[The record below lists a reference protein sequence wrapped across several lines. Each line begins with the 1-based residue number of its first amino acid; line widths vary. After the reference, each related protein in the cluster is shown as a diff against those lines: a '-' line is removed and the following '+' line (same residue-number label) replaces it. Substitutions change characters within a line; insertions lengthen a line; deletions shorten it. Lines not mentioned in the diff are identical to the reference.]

1 MDSYIVT
8 SEFSAPQLGVRLLV
22 GDTVGKIAS
31 RVDTLIG
38 VVEYPCKAFYDWIGT
53 ADSLNYLSF
62 VGVLPDPAGPGGGN
76 VKGGVVAITSG
87 ASVVTV
93 AGAAF
98 GFVPSGIAVV
108 VLKPVAGSNLFAT
121 VRLASITADGFT
133 ADLSSPAPGAGYS
146 LGYVVN
152 Q

>member
-1 MDSYIVT
+1 MKVYVVVE
-8 SEFSAPQLGVRLLV
+8 EFSAPQLGIRLYV
-22 GDTVGKIAS
+22 GNTIGKIES
-31 RVDTLIG
+31 RVASLIDG
-38 VVEYPCKAFYDWIGT
+38 VEYTCKAFYDWIGV
-53 ADSLNYLSF
+53 DINYLSF
-62 VGVLPDPAGPGGGN
+62 VGVLPDPIGPGGGN
-76 VKGGVVAITSG
+76 VKGGIVAITSG